1 MTKISA
7 KDVTQIGIMSAVLIA
22 GKAALSFLPNVEIVT
37 LLIIVYTLYFG
48 KKVFFSIFIFIIL
61 DCNVHICMAF
71 TCNYGSFICKA
82 QRNNFLVDYFS
93 CFWTCFRRD
102 VLIGICFYRRTEN
115 GVGMVDSGNTV

>member
-1 MTKISA
+1 MTKISV

-61 DCNVHICMAF
+61 DCAVWGFN
-71 TCNYGSFICKA
+71 
-82 QRNNFLVDYFS
+82 L
-93 CFWTCFRRD
+93 WTVMYIYVWP
-102 VLIGICFYRRTEN
+102 VLAI
-115 GVGMVDSGNTV
+115 MVLLFA

>member
-1 MTKISA
+1 MTKISV

-61 DCNVHICMAF
+61 DCAVWGFNLWTVMYIYVWPLLAIMVLLFAKHREIIFWSIISAVLDLLSEGCAHWYM
-71 TCNYGSFICKA
+71 
-82 QRNNFLVDYFS
+82 FLPAD
-93 CFWTCFRRD
+93 
-102 VLIGICFYRRTEN
+102 
-115 GVGMVDSGNTV
+115 